1 VKPRRVESILRVNK
15 EIHLR
20 VGTLTPICPVRINM
34 KKIQIILRI
43 LWYRSLLLVDYLD
56 ASQPSN
62 NRLLGSLFWF
72 INRCFTWVFNT
83 FFNRKW
89 LTKCL
94 TTFVNYC
101 SIQFNLMF
109 NSDISSDKIRVIKKG
124 EKIIHSH
131 GVRKISPRKM
141 AKNREP
147 VRIYPKSDSNSLNRS
162 LRNNKLAYRRN
173 YSYEN

>member
-1 VKPRRVESILRVNK
+1 
-15 EIHLR
+15 
-20 VGTLTPICPVRINM
+20 M
-34 KKIQIILRI
+34 KKIQTIFRN
-43 LWYRSLLLVDYLD
+43 LWNRGFTLVDFLD

-62 NRLLGSLFWF
+62 NRLFRSLFWF
-72 INRCFTWVFNT
+72 LSRFFTRDITRIFNS

-89 LTKCL
+89 FTKCL

-131 GVRKISPRKM
+131 GVGRRISLRKM
-141 AKNREP
+141 GKNREP
-147 VRIYPKSDSNSLNRS
+147 VRIYP
-162 LRNNKLAYRRN
+162 YRRN